1 MCSRRWGFGRR
12 PAPRYGSASVPA
24 RRRGRSTTSF
34 GSSCRWSIGSA
45 PPRPPRR
52 GARDRHLRG
61 LLPEVQLRRGE
72 ARGTPLRPPAQSA
85 LQHHDHGHR
94 GGRPGRPD
102 DAPSGGR
109 QPALEGREGAAGGP
123 GDALR
128 SAPVAGGPRG
138 EGQRTHLPDRAA
150 AHGPRAGR
158 GRHRPERHRG
168 VAAARLRGGARR
180 ARGAQGSGEHERG
193 VRQRRQGVPG
203 GDREPHGVP
212 PRRDQDDVDPD
223 RDPGRSRD
231 ARMTRTAD
239 PAGAAG
245 ARTVVAMSGGV
256 DSSVAALLLKEA
268 GEAVVG
274 LSMQLYDRSRD
285 GLPVYGRCCSPT
297 DLHDAREVAG
307 RLEIP
312 FYVLNLEEEFQ
323 REVIDP
329 FVSEYRSGRTPVPCV
344 QCNSGPKFRHL
355 AARARQLGATT
366 VATGHYA
373 SVAKDPETGRFQILK
388 ALDRA
393 RDQSYFLFDLGQEQL
408 AMAVFPL
415 GGMLKEDVRS
425 IALKHD
431 LPNAR
436 KPDSQDI
443 CFVPDGDYREFVR
456 REAGDTGTPGDIVDT
471 EGRVLGLHAGLAA
484 YTVGQRRGLGVA
496 SARPLYVV
504 AL

>member
-1 MCSRRWGFGRR
+1 
-12 PAPRYGSASVPA
+12 
-24 RRRGRSTTSF
+24 
-34 GSSCRWSIGSA
+34 
-45 PPRPPRR
+45 
-52 GARDRHLRG
+52 
-61 LLPEVQLRRGE
+61 
-72 ARGTPLRPPAQSA
+72 
-85 LQHHDHGHR
+85 
-94 GGRPGRPD
+94 
-102 DAPSGGR
+102 
-109 QPALEGREGAAGGP
+109 
-123 GDALR
+123 
-128 SAPVAGGPRG
+128 
-138 EGQRTHLPDRAA
+138 
-150 AHGPRAGR
+150 
-158 GRHRPERHRG
+158 
-168 VAAARLRGGARR
+168 
-180 ARGAQGSGEHERG
+180 
-193 VRQRRQGVPG
+193 
-203 GDREPHGVP
+203 
-212 PRRDQDDVDPD
+212 
-223 RDPGRSRD
+223 
-231 ARMTRTAD
+231 MTRTAD
-239 PAGAAG
+239 PTGAAG

-471 EGRVLGLHAGLAA
+471 EGRVLGRHAGLAA

-504 AL
+504 ALDPVGNRVIVGEDREQYRGGLIAERVNWVSIERPTTPIEATARIRSGHAGAEAVVTPLDGGRIQVTFDAPQRAVTPGQAVVLYRGDLLLGGGFIQAAV